1 MEPSTPGIQ
10 QIIQTFPLRQPALSL
25 CLDSL
30 QLPTTTV
37 WIAPELSWV
46 LVDGISHV
54 GWFVTPRKRAQLVL
68 LSLGV
73 SLECPQMYKQR
84 HPEPA
89 VPFSCSR
96 KEVSLAAQL
105 ILETIEGAL
114 AIAAYFTF
122 LSTVQM
128 MYS

>member
-1 MEPSTPGIQ
+1 M
-10 QIIQTFPLRQPALSL
+10 
-25 CLDSL
+25 
-30 QLPTTTV
+30 
-37 WIAPELSWV
+37 
-46 LVDGISHV
+46 SHV
-54 GWFVTPRKRAQLVL
+54 GWFVTPRKREKGPAAAPQP
-68 LSLGV
+68 GV
-73 SLECPQMYKQR
+73 FTAVSSDCTSYKQR

-105 ILETIEGAL
+105 ILETIERAL
-114 AIAAYFTF
+114 AVATYFTF